1 MMVTHVISLCTNDRE
16 IQLIVLAKLMHTDGF
31 DLKGQVILW
40 FRGLV
45 CPYQPQIQ
53 TLWFVNNAYAS

>member
-1 MMVTHVISLCTNDRE
+1 MMVTHVISLSTNDRE

-31 DLKGQVILW
+31 DLKGRVILW

-45 CPYQPQIQ
+45 CLYQSQIQ